1 MSFATALLPILLQ
14 VGPNPATTG
23 FPEMPERPEQA
34 KPAELSEPVGARAA
48 PSWLEE
54 CFELVE
60 SDPARAHVIA
70 QVRRDAS
77 EGPERVLANHCLGLA
92 ATQLERWAEARQAF
106 EDGLEELP
114 EEEAAMRARLGA
126 MAGNAALASG
136 DAQAALPLLANAR
149 SDARRAAAGELEAGA
164 AKDEAR
170 ALVTLGRTDEAEA
183 SLRDAIR
190 LTPVDGES
198 HLLLATVLRR
208 LGRLSDAQQAIT
220 SAAEASPDN
229 PAVGLEAGV
238 IAVLDGRD
246 EAARQSWQSV
256 IALAPESGE
265 ADSARA
271 YLQQLGPATLAE

>member
-1 MSFATALLPILLQ
+1 MPIVTTILPLLMQ

-23 FPEMPERPEQA
+23 FPEMPERPQPA
-34 KPAELSEPVGARAA
+34 QPAELAEPVGARAA

-70 QVRRDAS
+70 QVRRDAT

-106 EDGLEELP
+106 EAGVSELP
-114 EEEAAMRARLGA
+114 LEEAAMRARLGA
-126 MAGNAALASG
+126 MAGNAALAGG
-136 DAQAALPLLANAR
+136 DTQGALSLLASAR
-149 SDARRAAAGELEAGA
+149 SEARRSAAGELEAGA

-170 ALVTLGRTDEAEA
+170 ALVALGRNDEAEA
-183 SLRDAIR
+183 ALRDAVR
-190 LTPVDGES
+190 LTPADGES
-198 HLLLATVLRR
+198 HLLLATLLRR
-208 LGRLSDAQQAIT
+208 LGKLSDAQEAIA
-220 SAAEASPDN
+220 SAAQASPDN
-229 PAVGLEAGV
+229 AAVGLEAGV

-246 EAARQSWQSV
+246 DAARQSWQSV
-256 IALAPESGE
+256 LDLAPDSGE

-271 YLQQLGPATLAE
+271 YLQQLGPATPAE